1 MSEPVSA
8 SHGNTADGAPDA
20 PFGSR
25 RPGLAV
31 RTLLAIARG
40 HHLPSGL
47 RSAVR
52 RRVRPL
58 IADREIDIVV
68 EGLKFRISP
77 RDNKDGFDLAAKHRL
92 PEPDERAFVLEQ
104 LRPGDLFVDIG
115 ANLGV
120 YSVATAARAP
130 DGVHVVAFEPHP
142 VSRPR
147 LAYNIAANG
156 LSDRVTIEPVAVGA
170 EPGHATLWANASGNQ
185 GRASLHAFSGD
196 RSLGYEIEIAP
207 LADRLAAYSA
217 PIGVIKLD
225 IEGFEDQALVPYLE
239 AVGPE
244 RWPRAVVVETTHS
257 DFWKRDLLAA
267 LAERGYTVA
276 IANDEN
282 AMLVRDQPGISA
294 MRDSSANPDRSI

>member
-1 MSEPVSA
+1 MSDVTEA
-8 SHGNTADGAPDA
+8 GAIDA
-20 PFGSR
+20 PFGSL
-25 RPGLAV
+25 RPSLAI
-31 RTLLAIARG
+31 RTLLAVACGR
-40 HHLPSGL
+40 HLPSGL

-58 IADREIDIVV
+58 IADRDIDVVV

-130 DGVHVVAFEPHP
+130 TDVHVVAFEPHP

-156 LSDRVTIEPVAVGA
+156 LQDRVTIEPVAVGA

-185 GRASLHAFSGD
+185 GRASLHSFSGD
-196 RSLGYEIEIAP
+196 RSLGYDVEIVR
-207 LADRLAAYSA
+207 LADRLSAYSA
-217 PIGVIKLD
+217 PLGVIKLD

-239 AVGPE
+239 AVDPE
-244 RWPRAVVVETTHS
+244 RWPRAVVVETTHA
-257 DFWKRDLLAA
+257 DFWKRDLLGA
-267 LAERGYTVA
+267 LAERNYRVVQ
-276 IANDEN
+276 ANDEN
-282 AMLVRDQPGISA
+282 AMLIRG
-294 MRDSSANPDRSI
+294 